1 MSHSKSCILVIC
13 VGYFSEPNRMK
24 EFIDNW
30 LIMTIGNQSIKA
42 HRDVQANVQCTT
54 VMLDADFKKP
64 TQCS

>member
-1 MSHSKSCILVIC
+1 
-13 VGYFSEPNRMK
+13 MK